1 MRQKDTNDRYDRHK
15 EASSGLYLFSGFGRD
30 AGKPEGAAQPRL
42 PDGVVVGQVHE
53 LIDQLWIDVARQGT
67 ENSTTILLL
76 LTDQRDRYLLQN
88 GQTRR
93 ANDGDNETWVNSR
106 AYFSISRNG

>member
-1 MRQKDTNDRYDRHK
+1 MFADKLVPFKDSFRCPVRQKDTNDRYDKHK

-67 ENSTTILLL
+67 VNSTTILLL
-76 LTDQRDRYLLQN
+76 VTDQRDRYLLQKW
-88 GQTRR
+88 
-93 ANDGDNETWVNSR
+93 ANSK
-106 AYFSISRNG
+106 S